1 MQNRY
6 TAMKFNSQK
15 DFRGLDGEECSYD
28 RTKQNKQTNKNKGME
43 RKKGKKSLQADYPN
57 DQLSHLPVQC
67 FSFPCMLFLHTCIL
81 FYLGEM
87 VSV

>member
-15 DFRGLDGEECSYD
+15 DLRGLDGEECSYD

-43 RKKGKKSLQADYPN
+43 RKKGKK
-57 DQLSHLPVQC
+57 
-67 FSFPCMLFLHTCIL
+67 TCKQTIP
-81 FYLGEM
+81 M
-87 VSV
+87 TS